1 MKITHPRTAL
11 NRRRASADALAPRTV
26 LPAPTADTAPRATAV
41 PRATAAP
48 RATARLAPGLA
59 VAAPVGREPIPQP
72 SRRRDP
78 SSVQAPNSGGP
89 GGPGEGPDDG
99 DPANPSAAIVT
110 PVSRRQRLVR
120 RLFTAGI
127 VLLTTLI
134 VASLAGLGYLQ
145 WRFSQF
151 DKIDIA
157 KGVLDKPGNVDTGP
171 AVFPSGGADTLPGPV
186 PTGVPPTVVIDTTIP
201 AAPIA
206 APSAVVTTPGEGN
219 GNDDPALSGAT
230 ATVPAAELPTAD
242 KPLVDI
248 SGIAAIGG
256 PGAYNTLIIGTDS
269 RADVS
274 DAQARTFGKGLVGG
288 KRSDTIMILRTDP
301 ASGRAAVLSLPR
313 DLFVHIS
320 GTNKNDRINSA
331 YAKGATTLVQTI
343 KDNFGIPITHVV
355 EVDFM
360 GFQTIVGTLGGVS
373 IDFPKASRDIV
384 TGLNQ
389 PAGNNLL
396 SPEQAVAYVRSRH
409 FETGENNKWTSD
421 GRGDLG
427 RVVRQQAFKA
437 VLQRAIDRGARNP
450 LTANAL
456 LSNATSAIKL
466 DNTFSLSKLG
476 DLAKSFRSF
485 DPAALESYTVPG
497 TPATID
503 KKAILKVDRAKASK
517 IVGKFGN
524 RG

>member
-11 NRRRASADALAPRTV
+11 NRRRASADAMAPRTV
-26 LPAPTADTAPRATAV
+26 LPAPTAAITTPQAKTAPRSM
-41 PRATAAP
+41 
-48 RATARLAPGLA
+48 ARLAPGVA
-59 VAAPVGREPIPQP
+59 VRETVPQP
-72 SRRRDP
+72 SRQRG
-78 SSVQAPNSGGP
+78 SSSGPVPTSSGP
-89 GGPGEGPDDG
+89 GGPGGGPDDG

-120 RLFTAGI
+120 RLLTAGI

-171 AVFPSGGADTLPGPV
+171 AVLPSGGADTLPGPV
-186 PTGVPPTVVIDTTIP
+186 TTGVPPTAVIDTTIP
-201 AAPIA
+201 AAPSA
-206 APSAVVTTPGEGN
+206 VPSAVVTTPGDGN

-230 ATVPAAELPTAD
+230 ATVPPAELPTAD

-274 DAQARTFGKGLVGG
+274 DAQARTFGKGQVGG

-320 GTNKNDRINSA
+320 GNNKNDRINSA

-355 EVDFM
+355 EVDFT
-360 GFQTIVGTLGGVS
+360 GFQTIVGTLGGVY
-373 IDFPKASRDIV
+373 IDFPKASRDTV

-389 PAGNNLL
+389 PAGHNLL
-396 SPEQAVAYVRSRH
+396 TPEQAVAYVRSRH

-427 RVVRQQAFKA
+427 RVVRQQAFIKA
-437 VLQRAIDRGARNP
+437 VLQRAIDQGARNP

-456 LSNATSAIKL
+456 LANATSAIKL

-485 DPAALESYTVPG
+485 DPASLESYTVPG

-503 KKAILKVDRAKASK
+503 KKSILKVDRSKASK